1 MKINIK
7 SFNDIE
13 KKYGL
18 YEDSIDDINY
28 WIYSRFDIWNY
39 VLSVQNRSI
48 GKTQNQPKGIQSRI
62 SSAVQLL
69 GTLLFAKWVRKKEI
83 DLLFLVHERK
93 VKINGIYECKY
104 TEEIRK
110 CYQNY
115 YVFERPY
122 EMGHLKPTDTKNLIY
137 LDKIAVKGNLCYYY
151 ERHVQRNRYKKLL
164 IVIEQHLKA
173 AMKEWE
179 EQLHVSLDL
188 TYIAQIVARRIL
200 ICKGKYKEYERI
212 FQKIHPKLIL
222 ELVHYNMD
230 SMIINEIAKKEGIR
244 TVELQHGNIYDSHV
258 SYHYDSSK
266 EIKQLPDEIWLLSEY
281 WKSVIHMPIEERFL
295 IPMGYPYFESRIE
308 KYKKKYKKQEGK
320 KTVLFISQGTIG
332 RQLSQFATIFAE
344 LSKDKFRILYK
355 LHPGEVSVW
364 KEQYQELSK
373 CEFIKVIEQRE
384 IDLYQLFA
392 QSDIQVGVYSTALY
406 EGIGFGLDTYI
417 CDLPYAEEMR
427 ALYEGNYAMFIKS
440 PEELLHSI
448 EKGNWHSKGR
458 EFWTKDSVNNM
469 KKRIEEILD
478 GNV

>member
-1 MKINIK
+1 MKINIE
-7 SFNDIE
+7 SFNNIE

-18 YEDSIDDINY
+18 YEDVIDGINY

-39 VLSVQNRSI
+39 ALSVQNRNI
-48 GKTQNQPKGIQSRI
+48 GKTQNQPKRIQSRI

-69 GTLLFAKWVRKKEI
+69 GTLLFGKRVKKKEI
-83 DLLFLVHERK
+83 NLLFLIHERK

-104 TEEIRK
+104 TETIRK
-110 CYQNY
+110 YYQSY

-122 EMGHLKPTDTKNLIY
+122 EMGHLKPTNTQNLIY
-137 LDKIAVKGNLCYYY
+137 LDEIAVKGNLCYYY
-151 ERHVQRNRYKKLL
+151 GKCVKRNQYRKLL
-164 IVIEQHLKA
+164 TVIEQHLEA

-179 EQLHVSLDL
+179 EQLQVSLDL
-188 TYIAQIVARRIL
+188 AHIAQIIARRIL
-200 ICKGKYKEYERI
+200 ICKGKYKEYKRI

-230 SMIINEIAKKEGIR
+230 SMIINEIAKQKGIR

-258 SYHYDSSK
+258 AYHYDSSK

-281 WKSVIHMPIEERFL
+281 WKSVVHMPIEERFL

-308 KYKKKYKKQEGK
+308 KYKEKYKKQQDQR
-320 KTVLFISQGTIG
+320 TVLFISQGTIG
-332 RQLSQFATIFAE
+332 RQLSQFATAFAE
-344 LSKDKFRILYK
+344 LSKEQFRILYK
-355 LHPGEVSVW
+355 LHPGEISVW
-364 KEQYQELSK
+364 KEQYRELSK
-373 CEFIKVIEQRE
+373 CGAIEVIEQRE

-392 QSDIQVGVYSTALY
+392 QSDIQAGVYSTALY

-427 ALYEGNYAMFIKS
+427 SLYEDGYAKFVKT
-440 PEELLHSI
+440 PEELLGFI
-448 EKGNWHSKGR
+448 QNEDQHSKRR
-458 EFWTKDSVNNM
+458 EFWTKDSENNM
-469 KKRIEEILD
+469 KKRIEEILN